1 MRNHFIILIVLAGL
15 VSCTTQKE
23 AEKPNII
30 FLFADDQ
37 CYNTLGAYGHPEV
50 KTPNL
55 DELAQSGTIF
65 THAYN
70 MGAWNGAVCQAS
82 RAMMNTGRSV
92 WRAYEIE
99 DRQSENAE
107 RGELWS
113 QLMSQAGY
121 KTYMTGKWHVA
132 TPAGEIFDNVVHV
145 RPGMPKDHFV
155 HADHW
160 RKYED
165 SVLTGLL
172 EPADIMPHGYWRPTS
187 PQDSSWLP
195 WDKSEGGFWEGGT
208 HWSEV
213 LAEDAIGFI
222 SEAGESDEPFFMY
235 LAFNA
240 SHDPR
245 QSPREYV
252 EMYPLEE
259 LSIPENFAPEYPYDD
274 SIGNSPRLRDAALA
288 PFPRTEYAVKVHKQ
302 EYYAIISHMDAQ
314 IGKIIEALKASGKMD
329 NTYIFYTADHGLA
342 VGEHGL
348 FGKQTMYDHSVRAP
362 LFVLGPDVPKNKKQD
377 VDVYIQDIM
386 ASSLEL
392 AGIEKPEYVEFSSLM
407 PFLTG
412 EQTESNYDAI
422 YGCYLP
428 DLQRMVR
435 KDGFKLIL
443 YPHGKTV
450 RLYDVASDPLE
461 SNDLAANPEY
471 SEKISA
477 LYQDLLKLQDKM
489 DDPLDLRTVFG
500 EKL

>member
-1 MRNHFIILIVLAGL
+1 MKNLVFILFGL
-15 VSCTTQKE
+15 LVFLGCTTSKQ

-37 CYNTLGAYGHPEV
+37 CYNTLGVYGNNEV

-82 RAMMNTGRSV
+82 RAMMNTGRFV
-92 WRAYEIE
+92 WRAYDIE
-99 DRQSENAE
+99 NSQSENAE

-113 QLMSQAGY
+113 QLMGQAGY
-121 KTYMTGKWHVA
+121 NTYMTGKWHVKTA
-132 TPAGEIFDNVVHV
+132 AGDIFDNVVHV

-155 HADHW
+155 HSEHERA
-160 RKYED
+160 YQD
-165 SVLTGLL
+165 SVLTGLIKV
-172 EPADIMPHGYWRPTS
+172 EDIMPRGYWRPTS

-213 LAEDAIGFI
+213 LANDAIGFI
-222 SEAGESDEPFFMY
+222 DDAAKSEDPFFMY

-245 QSPREYV
+245 QSPREYI
-252 EMYPLEE
+252 EMYPLED
-259 LSIPENFAPEYPYDD
+259 LSIPENFSPEYPYDD
-274 SIGNSPRLRDAALA
+274 SIGNSPQLRDGALA
-288 PFPRTEYAVKVHKQ
+288 PYPRTEYAVKVHKQ
-302 EYYAIISHMDAQ
+302 EYYAIITHMDEQ
-314 IGKIIEALKASGKMD
+314 IGRIIEALKASGKMD
-329 NTYIFYTADHGLA
+329 NTYIFYTADHGMA

-348 FGKQTMYDHSVRAP
+348 FGKQNMYDHSVRAP
-362 LFVLGPDVPKNKKQD
+362 LFVFGPDVPKNKKLD
-377 VDVYIQDIM
+377 IDVYIQDIM
-386 ASSLEL
+386 ASSLDL
-392 AGIEKPEYVEFSSLM
+392 AGVEKPAYVEFNSLM
-407 PFLTG
+407 PFLNG
-412 EQTESNYDAI
+412 EKTSSYYEAI

-450 RLYDVASDPLE
+450 RLYNIDEDPLE
-461 SNDLAANPEY
+461 MVDLASNSDY
-471 SEKISA
+471 SEKITS
-477 LYQDLLKLQDKM
+477 LYKDLLKLQDEM

-500 EKL
+500 EQL